1 MKKLQPVLD
10 LINKILIQSIQVQ
23 LASVSEDAL
32 GVSTQ
37 VSKISLSAA
46 EAEGLT
52 LEEIRF
58 NVESV
63 KLPSPDNLNLE
74 ATLFLDHLDLH
85 IAPPFWPR
93 AAKVAK
99 NPLVAKLGILV
110 DRVEVSGV
118 RIQVSLTPAK
128 VVSLRVTM
136 DLCRVTLMGQAM
148 QEVENLDLEIQ
159 GLDLKEKDK
168 KKALKAS
175 SIRLQNVQVKVYELT
190 MNRAFDVIRDKLP
203 SKAKLNS
210 LDIALIENTMRLTIK
225 TGYFPMSV
233 PIELQMSTQNNLF
246 GIYIVKVFIGL
257 ARPFILKAVQTFA
270 ASKPEVSASG
280 DNIWIDPWVKIP
292 LPIEARVETFVVR
305 SGALVIGFGSLPQ
318 KPVAELPPVQAET
331 EERPSE
337 EESQEAEEPLT
348 VSFE

>member
-1 MKKLQPVLD
+1 MKKLQPILD
-10 LINKILIQSIQVQ
+10 LINTILIQSIQVQ
-23 LASVSEDAL
+23 LASVSDDAM

-58 NVESV
+58 NVESI

-74 ATLFLDHLDLH
+74 ASLLLDHLDLH
-85 IAPPFWPR
+85 IAPAFWPR

-110 DRVEVSGV
+110 DRVEVNGV
-118 RIQVSLTPAK
+118 RIQVSLTPSK
-128 VVSLRVTM
+128 VVSIRVTM
-136 DLCRVTLMGQAM
+136 DLCRVTLMGQCM
-148 QEVENLDLEIQ
+148 QEVENLDLEVQ

-190 MNRAFDVIRDKLP
+190 MNRAFDVVRDKIP
-203 SKAKLNS
+203 AKAKLNN
-210 LDIALIENTMRLTIK
+210 LDIALIENTMRVTLK

-233 PIELQMSTQNNLF
+233 PIELQMSTRNNLF

-257 ARPFILKAVQTFA
+257 ARPFILKGVQTFA

-280 DNIWIDPWVKIP
+280 DNIWIDPWIKIP
-292 LPIEARVETFVVR
+292 IPIEARVETFVVR
-305 SGALVIGFGSLPQ
+305 SGALVIGFGSLPE
-318 KPVAELPPVQAET
+318 KPVAEATPVQAEA
-331 EERPSE
+331 EVQAPSE
-337 EESQEAEEPLT
+337 EQEEEALT

>member
-10 LINKILIQSIQVQ
+10 LINTILVQSVQVQ
-23 LASVSEDAL
+23 LASVSDDAI

-37 VSKISLSAA
+37 VSKISLLAA

-52 LEEIRF
+52 IEDIRF
-58 NVESV
+58 NVESI
-63 KLPSPDNLNLE
+63 KLPSPQNLNLE
-74 ATLFLDHLDLH
+74 ATLYLEHLNLL
-85 IAPPFWPR
+85 IAPAFWPR
-93 AAKVAK
+93 ASKMAK

-110 DRVEVSGV
+110 DRVEVRGV

-128 VVSLRVTM
+128 VVSVRVTM
-136 DLCRVTLMGQAM
+136 DSCRVTLMGQVM
-148 QEVENLDLEIQ
+148 QEVENLDLEVQ

-168 KKALKAS
+168 KKALQSS

-190 MNRAFDVIRDKLP
+190 MNRAFDVIRDKIP
-203 SKAKLNS
+203 SKAKLSS
-210 LDIALIENTMRLTIK
+210 LDIALIESTMRVTVK
-225 TGYFPMSV
+225 SGYFPMSV
-233 PIELQMSTQNNLF
+233 PIELQMSTRNNLF

-292 LPIEARVETFVVR
+292 LPVEARVETFVVR
-305 SGALVIGFGSLPQ
+305 SGALVIGFGSLPER
-318 KPVAELPPVQAET
+318 PRLEAPPVQAEADEPPPV
-331 EERPSE
+331 EED
-337 EESQEAEEPLT
+337 EALP